1 VNKRDKRTDDR
12 SDRENPRWVDPTDED
27 FRAALRDLRTYVD
40 ISIEDVKKICSLA
53 IKHARE
59 RIARSVPVSDVMT
72 RKVVVVSKHADLH
85 EVSRILSENRISG
98 VPVVDNENCVIG
110 VISEADVL
118 AMTGIGRGHSVKDL
132 IRHLLGE
139 PLPKREEGH
148 RVENFMSS
156 PAITTGPDK
165 DIREAAAIL
174 DEKDIKR
181 LPVVDD
187 KQRLVGIISRGD
199 IVRAMGTI

>member
-1 VNKRDKRTDDR
+1 VDKERRHTDDR
-12 SDRENPRWVDPTDED
+12 SGRENLQWVDHTDED

-40 ISIEDVKKICSLA
+40 ISIDDVKRICSLA

-72 RKVVVVSKHADLH
+72 RKVVVVSKNADLH

-98 VPVVDNENCVIG
+98 APVVDSESRVIG
-110 VISEADVL
+110 VITEADVL

-139 PLPKREEGH
+139 PLPRREEGG

-156 PAITTGPDK
+156 PAITTTPNA

-174 DEKDIKR
+174 DERNIKR
-181 LPVVDD
+181 LPVLDD
-187 KQRLVGIISRGD
+187 GERLVGIVSRAD
-199 IVRAMGTI
+199 IVKATGTK